1 MLKLDIDYKTPY
13 EELNEKIRAA
23 SDKHIQINNC
33 VGQRYIAAGLSGKE
47 IDIEGI
53 PGNALGAY
61 LDDSVIR
68 VQGNVQ
74 DATGDTMNAGE
85 IVVYGCAGDATGYA
99 MRGGKIYIRGNTG
112 YRAGIHMKA
121 YKEQQPVIVIGGE
134 AGSFLGE
141 YQAGGKIIVL
151 GLDLPKKLDGRDY
164 AGHPYKRPDIG
175 DFLGTGMHGGKIY
188 IRLHGNEEPEV
199 PEYIVKEKLHGS
211 EISEI
216 ESYLEKFCSYF
227 DDVDL
232 KELVESDFVVLS
244 PNKEKPY
251 KQTYCAN

>member
-141 YQAGGKIIVL
+141 YQAGGIIIVL

-164 AGHPYKRPDIG
+164 AGHPYKRPDVG

-188 IRLHGNEEPEV
+188 IRLHGNEEPDV
-199 PEYIVKEKLHGS
+199 PEYIRKEKLHGS
-211 EISEI
+211 EIAEI
-216 ESYLEKFCSYF
+216 KSYLEQFCSYF

-232 KELVESDFVVLS
+232 KELAESDFVVLS

-251 KQTYCAN
+251 KQVYCAN